1 MPKYHLSN
9 KAVDDLSE
17 IWEYTYDEWSEKQ
30 ADEYYNYLLNTC
42 QELAENPNAGKKY
55 IEIGTTILGYLANK
69 HIIFYQVVSKTEI
82 EIIRILHGSMDL
94 KNRMKE

>member
-17 IWEYTYDEWSEKQ
+17 IWEYTYDEWSERQ
-30 ADEYYNYLLNTC
+30 ADKYYNYLLSTC

-55 IEIGTTILGYLANK
+55 TEIGTTIFGYLSNK
-69 HIIFYQVVSKTEI
+69 QIIFYQIVSKNEI
-82 EIIRILHGSMDL
+82 EISRFLHGSMDL
-94 KNRMKE
+94 KNRIQE

>member
-30 ADEYYNYLLNTC
+30 ADKYYNYLLNTC
-42 QELAENPNAGKKY
+42 QELSENPNVRKKY
-55 IEIGTTILGYLANK
+55 TEIGTTILGYLASK
-69 HIIFYQVVSKTEI
+69 HIIFYQTISKTEI
-82 EIIRILHGSMDL
+82 EIIRILHGNMDL
-94 KNRMKE
+94 KNRMQE